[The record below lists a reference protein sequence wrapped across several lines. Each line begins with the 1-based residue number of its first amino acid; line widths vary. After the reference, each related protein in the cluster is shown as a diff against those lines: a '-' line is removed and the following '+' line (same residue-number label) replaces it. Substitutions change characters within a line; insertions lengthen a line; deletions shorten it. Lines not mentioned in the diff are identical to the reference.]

1 MARFFVGVAG
11 ALGALGVAAGAFA
24 AHGLRAHLA
33 PRMLEVFETGAR
45 YQMYHALAL
54 LAVGLLLTRRSH
66 SALTVAGWLF
76 AAGVVLFSGSLYL
89 LAVTGARWLGAI
101 TPAGGLAFIAG
112 WLMLG
117 WGGWRGEERTLSSE
131 H

>member
-112 WLMLG
+112 WLMLA
-117 WGGWRGEERTLSSE
+117 WGGWRGEERDLSSD